1 MNFREN
7 SERPL
12 SPLSL
17 SFSENEGGR
26 GSKAALIFS
35 KNPSVLV
42 AWPVPKDE
50 FSAPLILLI
59 GCLVNREEKLGNW
72 NNLMN
77 LKWTEYSL
85 NAIQKLGNRN
95 NLMSLKS
102 NWIQSYCNSGLRRET
117 CGQTI
122 GINAFS
128 YCIELSGSSSKFPI
142 VVVCSSISGNKYC
155 WDRIRNV
162 CDVV

>member
-1 MNFREN
+1 MRGGEGSKAVLN
-7 SERPL
+7 
-12 SPLSL
+12 
-17 SFSENEGGR
+17 FSEN
-26 GSKAALIFS
+26 SSF
-35 KNPSVLV
+35 LV

-59 GCLVNREEKLGNW
+59 GCLVNREEKLGNWNNLMSLKKELNTILLQFKLGNW

-122 GINAFS
+122 GIYQHLLLLHWTKRQF
-128 YCIELSGSSSKFPI
+128 F
-142 VVVCSSISGNKYC
+142 
-155 WDRIRNV
+155 
-162 CDVV
+162 